1 MNIYKMKLIKNL
13 LMKFLHKLKKFKYK
27 ILLKKYNNILKKQ
40 KVMP

>member
-27 ILLKKYNNILKKQ
+27 ILLKKYNNIQKKQ
-40 KVMP
+40 KFML